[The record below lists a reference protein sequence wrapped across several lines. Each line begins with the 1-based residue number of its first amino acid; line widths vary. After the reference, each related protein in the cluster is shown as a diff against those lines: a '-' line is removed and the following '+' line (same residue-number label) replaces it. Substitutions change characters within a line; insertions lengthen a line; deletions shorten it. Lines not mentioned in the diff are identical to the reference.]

1 MTITSLSVRIPAEIK
16 AKLKAQAE
24 KNDHSMNAEIIKRL
38 EESFNLPPLTAKPI
52 QSDSIELPVKD
63 VTRIKKVLKKA
74 VKELT
79 KKENK

>member
-1 MTITSLSVRIPAEIK
+1 MTITSLSARIPAEIK

-24 KNDHSMNAEIIKRL
+24 KHDHSMNAEIIKRL
-38 EESFNLPPLTAKPI
+38 EESFNPPPLTAKPV